1 MPIRAS
7 DFINP
12 QFHHTKTATI
22 DLRQVTKQFG
32 TKQAVKGI
40 SIQVFPG
47 EIYAF
52 LGSNGA
58 GKTTTIKM
66 MTGLLLPTSGTIH
79 MGQYDVTTHPDEAKR
94 LIGYVPDTPIV
105 HEFLTGQEFLWFM
118 SDLYGLSRK
127 EGRERTAELLALF
140 QLEEARDRIIRD
152 YSLGMRRKLSIAAA
166 LIHRPAILLLDEVTN
181 GLDARAARDVK
192 DFVLEA
198 AAAGATIFLTTHILS
213 LAEEMATRIG
223 LLHQGE
229 IVATGT
235 FAEMAEHA
243 GLSEGTSLEQIFLAL
258 TGDKPDV
265 VDPEANAQVLK
276 RRPLWGR
283 REARK
288 KP

>member
-7 DFINP
+7 DFINS

-66 MTGLLLPTSGTIH
+66 MTGLLLPTCGTIR

-127 EGRERTAELLALF
+127 EGKERTAELLALF

-258 TGDKPDV
+258 TGDRPSV
-265 VDPEANAQVLK
+265 EDPATNTQVLK
-276 RRPLWGR
+276 RRPLWAR